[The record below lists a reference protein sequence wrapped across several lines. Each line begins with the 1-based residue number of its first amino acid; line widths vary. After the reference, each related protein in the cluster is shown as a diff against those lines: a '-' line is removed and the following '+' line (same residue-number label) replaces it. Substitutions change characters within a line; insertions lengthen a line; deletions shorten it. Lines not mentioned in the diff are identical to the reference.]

1 MKNSMRMIITAVF
14 AAACVAALLPAQLAA
29 QAPGSRS
36 AEAAR
41 PAARAWTPPRTP
53 DGHPDL
59 QGIWSFATLT
69 PMDRPAEF
77 KDKPVLTAQEAAEYA
92 RTQLER
98 QNKDRRDGGG
108 GADVGRAYNDFWWD
122 YGKSATTRTSLVVDP
137 PDGRT
142 PALTPE
148 GQQRLAAQ
156 GRLRQRP
163 AEGPEDRSL
172 GERCIMGFNAGPP
185 VVPSAYNNN
194 IQIVQAGNYAMILTE
209 MVHDARVVPL
219 DGRPRTNV
227 RQWKGES
234 RGRWERD
241 TLVVETKNFSGETSF
256 RGSSP
261 NLQLVERFSL
271 ADPQTLLYRFTVT
284 DPATWTKP
292 FTVEIPM
299 TRSQEQIYEYA
310 CHEGNY
316 GMKGILTGARMDEQT
331 ATVKK

>member
-1 MKNSMRMIITAVF
+1 MKQHVQLMCATTIAACCAAIYLAAPLSAQTQGART
-14 AAACVAALLPAQLAA
+14 AAAKT
-29 QAPGSRS
+29 SS
-36 AEAAR
+36 AR
-41 PAARAWTPPRTP
+41 MP

-59 QGIWSFATLT
+59 QGVWSFATLT

-77 KDKPVLTAQEAAEYA
+77 KDKPVLSRKEAEEYA

-148 GQQRLAAQ
+148 AQQRLAAQ

-185 VVPSAYNNN
+185 VGPSAYNNN
-194 IQIVQAGNYAMILTE
+194 IQIVLTRDYALIETE
-209 MVHDARVVPL
+209 MVHDARIVPL

-234 RGRWERD
+234 RGHWEGD
-241 TLVVETKNFSGETSF
+241 TLVVETTNFSGETSF
-256 RGSSP
+256 RGSSSK
-261 NLQLVERFSL
+261 LQLVERFSL
-271 ADPQTLLYRFTVT
+271 ADPETLLYRYTVT
-284 DPATWTKP
+284 DPTTWTKP

-299 TRSQEQIYEYA
+299 SRSDEHIYEYA

-316 GMKGILTGARMDEQT
+316 GMKGILTGARLDD
-331 ATVKK
+331 KK

>member
-1 MKNSMRMIITAVF
+1 M
-14 AAACVAALLPAQLAA
+14 
-29 QAPGSRS
+29 
-36 AEAAR
+36 
-41 PAARAWTPPRTP
+41 P

-59 QGIWSFATLT
+59 QGVWSFATLT

-77 KDKPVLTAQEAAEYA
+77 KDKPVLSRKEAEEYA

-148 GQQRLAAQ
+148 AQQRLAAQ

-185 VVPSAYNNN
+185 VGPSAYNNN
-194 IQIVQAGNYAMILTE
+194 IQIVLTRDYALIETE
-209 MVHDARVVPL
+209 MVHDARIVPL

-234 RGRWERD
+234 RGHWEGD
-241 TLVVETKNFSGETSF
+241 TLVVETTNFSGETSF
-256 RGSSP
+256 RGSSSK
-261 NLQLVERFSL
+261 LQLVERFSL
-271 ADPQTLLYRFTVT
+271 ADPETLLYRYTVT
-284 DPATWTKP
+284 DPTTWTKP

-299 TRSQEQIYEYA
+299 SRSDEHIYEYA

-316 GMKGILTGARMDEQT
+316 GMKGILTGARLDD
-331 ATVKK
+331 KK

>member
-1 MKNSMRMIITAVF
+1 MTCAAVVALF
-14 AAACVAALLPAQLAA
+14 ASAAYLSVPLAA
-29 QAPGSRS
+29 QNSGPRS
-36 AEAAR
+36 AEA
-41 PAARAWTPPRTP
+41 PHVAAKAKMLPKMP

-59 QGIWSFATLT
+59 QGVWSFATLT

-77 KDKPVLTAQEAAEYA
+77 KDKPVLSAQEAAEYA
-92 RTQLER
+92 RTQLDR

-148 GQQRLAAQ
+148 GQERLAAQ

-163 AEGPEDRSL
+163 AEGPEDRNL

-194 IQIVQAGNYAMILTE
+194 IQIVLTRDYALIETE

-227 RQWKGES
+227 LQWKGES
-234 RGRWERD
+234 RGHWEGD
-241 TLVVETKNFSGETSF
+241 TLVVETRNFSGETSF

-271 ADPQTLLYRFTVT
+271 SDPDTLLYRFTVT
-284 DPATWTKP
+284 DSKTWTKP

-299 TRSQEQIYEYA
+299 SKSDEHIYEYA

-316 GMKGILTGARMDEQT
+316 GMKGILTGARMDEKT
-331 ATVKK
+331 GPEKK